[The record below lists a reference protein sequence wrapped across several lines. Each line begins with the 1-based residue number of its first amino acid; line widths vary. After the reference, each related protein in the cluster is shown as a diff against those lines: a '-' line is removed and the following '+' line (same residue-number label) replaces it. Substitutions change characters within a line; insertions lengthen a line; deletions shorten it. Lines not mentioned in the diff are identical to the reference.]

1 MKQPCRRY
9 CIVKQRMMSITDGNV
24 EATKIVNKRSAGE
37 IAWGFFRLT
46 HPGPVALHLLA
57 VLVLALPAAWP
68 HIVWAT
74 ILLLVAA
81 HAAMQLSIAMLND
94 YCDRRLDAISKP
106 RKPIVRGW
114 VKPREALV
122 VGLCMIVLMVG
133 LLLFLNPLALGISL
147 AYLVLGQ
154 AYNFGIKSTPWSG
167 PVFALAIALIPLY
180 VLAGVGRTSPAIFWI
195 VPVGFLIGVALNL
208 ANSLSDIESDRA
220 GNAKTLAVI
229 LGVRDSFIVCSLL
242 ILLAAALM
250 GLLTALSIVPSIPWL
265 TAALLIITFLAIGI
279 LLLLFGPGK
288 PAKTRQIYFYLVAL
302 TCLVVG
308 AGWFI
313 IIIS

>member
-1 MKQPCRRY
+1 M
-9 CIVKQRMMSITDGNV
+9 
-24 EATKIVNKRSAGE
+24 EETKSVNKRSAGE
-37 IAWGFFRLT
+37 IAQGFFLLT

-74 ILLLVAA
+74 ILLLVVA

-94 YCDRRLDAISKP
+94 YCDRHLDALSKP
-106 RKPIVRGW
+106 HKPIVRGW
-114 VKPREALV
+114 VKPQEALV

-167 PVFALAIALIPLY
+167 IVFALAIALIPLY
-180 VLAGVGRTSPAIFWI
+180 VLAGVGRTSPALFWI
-195 VPVGFLIGVALNL
+195 VPIGFVMGVALNL
-208 ANSLSDIESDRA
+208 ANSIQDIEGDRA
-220 GNAKTLAVI
+220 GNAKTLAVV
-229 LGVRDSFIVCSLL
+229 LGMKASFIACSLL
-242 ILLAAALM
+242 IITAAALL
-250 GLLTALSIVPSIPWL
+250 GTLAVLGVVRTLPWL
-265 TAALLIITFLAIGI
+265 IATLLLITVLAVAAMW
-279 LLLLFGPGK
+279 LFFGPQK
-288 PAKTRQIYFYLVAL
+288 PPQTRKLYFYLAAL

-308 AGWFI
+308 VGGFI
-313 IIIS
+313 VVLS